1 MSLSRTQDPSSSTR
15 HRVRLRRLDVARS
28 SRAPQRRDME
38 TVESGKRFS
47 WGRRG
52 EAYYVWANRTPGES
66 RGHSGEAAARREFR
80 WLEQEAKVRRRRL
93 SMRLLIGAGL
103 LCIAAAPAVIVM
115 YADGSA
121 GQPQQVADA
130 VEPKRLV
137 NDEGGYSFRAPAGW
151 SVQTEGSSSLV
162 TNPNGNAT
170 ISVLVA
176 PEGDIAAASEASIGS
191 IAADWTDTQAET
203 PQARTL
209 GDLPAISVGGTAIDG
224 SGEPIRFLLIVI
236 DSGVRNHAIWVSV
249 PENADAATFLPS
261 IEEILESF
269 KPREAA

>member
-15 HRVRLRRLDVARS
+15 HRVRPWRLDVPRPS
-28 SRAPQRRDME
+28 HAPQRRDME
-38 TVESGKRFS
+38 TIESGRRFS

-52 EAYYVWANRTPGES
+52 DAYYVWDKRTPGES
-66 RGHSGEAAARREFR
+66 RGHSGEATARREFR
-80 WLEQEAKVRRRRL
+80 WLEQEAKVRRHRRR
-93 SMRLLIGAGL
+93 MRLLIGAGL
-103 LCIAAAPAVIVM
+103 ICIAAAPAAIVM

-121 GQPQQVADA
+121 GQSQPVADA

-137 NDEGGYSFRAPAGW
+137 NDEGGYGFRVPAGW
-151 SVQTEGSSSLV
+151 TVQTSESSSRV
-162 TNPNGNAT
+162 TSPNGSAT

-176 PEGDIAAASEASIGS
+176 PEGDIGAVSEASLVS
-191 IAADWTDTQAET
+191 IASDWTDTQAEA
-203 PQARTL
+203 PQARTV
-209 GDLPAISVGGTAIDG
+209 GDLPAMSVGGTAIDG
-224 SGEPIRFLLIVI
+224 SGEPIRFLSIVI

-249 PENADAATFLPS
+249 PETADAATFLPS

>member
-1 MSLSRTQDPSSSTR
+1 
-15 HRVRLRRLDVARS
+15 
-28 SRAPQRRDME
+28 ME

-93 SMRLLIGAGL
+93 SMRLSIGAGL

-115 YADGSA
+115 YADGPE
-121 GQPQQVADA
+121 GQPKQVADA
-130 VEPKRLV
+130 VEPKRVV